1 MASSTLRQRIET
13 TTRSF
18 LATFEDGSAEGDAAV
33 INRDVTPDCKRY
45 LLPASVPRAFNLPE
59 DFSFD
64 TNAFQGAFEKDLQVL
79 KFKSNV
85 IFNLV
90 IDTEALRA
98 AFTSLAVVEVTATG
112 ETYPVEQSWYLYFTD
127 DGSKVNKVIE
137 FCDKDA
143 LLKMAAASA

>member
-1 MASSTLRQRIET
+1 MASTLRQRIEA

-18 LATFEDGSAEGDAAV
+18 LATFEDGAKGDASV
-33 INRDVTPDCKRY
+33 INRDVTEDCKRY

-59 DFSFD
+59 DFAFD
-64 TNAFQGAFEKDLQVL
+64 PKAFQGTYENDLKVL
-79 KFKSNV
+79 KFNSNV
-85 IFNLV
+85 IANLV

-98 AFTSLAVVEVTATG
+98 AFTSLAEVEVLATG
-112 ETYPVEQSWYLYFTD
+112 ETYPVEQSWYLYFTE

-143 LLKMAAASA
+143 LVKMASASA